1 MEPKY
6 TQITRLLMEQKSWMT
21 AASLSDQM
29 GVSVRT
35 IKNYISDLNSIHASL
50 IESSGSGYRIDK
62 EMAAKLLNETSQHIP
77 QTNKERSSYVAIRL
91 LRSPEAL
98 SLFDLCDELYISMS
112 TLRTVM
118 KRTKRMLEQYN
129 LILAASG
136 DNVEIRGEERN
147 RRRMLSSIIF
157 DESQLSFFNMEAL
170 QDSFDEIDI
179 DYIIETVN
187 LILFEHKYFINDF
200 ALFNVVLHITIA
212 VDRHLKPHSDF
223 TYNNVLPLLPDYI
236 HELARDLCAR
246 FEEYFEIGFHQA
258 ELEDF
263 AFLLY
268 TSITS
273 LMIDEINEAN
283 LAKYAG
289 EECIALVDSMFK
301 KLRDDY
307 GVTLDSEEFRI
318 RFALHVRGLLL
329 RQKTKHYNHNPL
341 TASIKT
347 SCPLIYDAAV
357 SLCSVID
364 SPEDYPP
371 IIDDEIAYIAFHI
384 GNFLEEQQAARSH
397 IRIVLNCPA
406 YYDMRTTLKQKLMER
421 FRSDILI
428 TNITS
433 NEQQLAE
440 SLAEADLI
448 LSTIPLKGAVGMP
461 NITINPF
468 LTSADAGII
477 ERTITQLK
485 ETKKINTFYQELHK
499 LLFPQFVE
507 HINKPLSKEETI
519 HYMCRKLY
527 ENGFC
532 PEDFEQRILE
542 REALSSTVIQNF
554 AIPHTVK
561 MQEINSCMYILIN
574 DTPIDWDSS
583 QIQLVIML
591 CFSPADRQLFNTI
604 FDPLAITL
612 LNRSTVRELLNIRTP
627 EEFLN
632 VLIRSDRRGR

>member
-1 MEPKY
+1 MEQKY
-6 TQITRLLMEQKSWMT
+6 TQITKLLMEQKSWVT

-35 IKNYISDLNSIHASL
+35 IKNYISDLNSICASL
-50 IESSGSGYRIDK
+50 IESSGSGYRIDR

-77 QTNKERSSYVAIRL
+77 QTNKEMSSYVAIRL
-91 LRSPEAL
+91 LRSPETL

-118 KRTKRMLEQYN
+118 KRTKRMFEQYN

-136 DNVEIRGEERN
+136 DNVEVRGEERN

-157 DESQLSFFNMEAL
+157 DESRFSFFNMEAL

-212 VDRHLKPHSDF
+212 VDRHLKPHTDF
-223 TYNNVLPLLPDYI
+223 AYSNVLPLLPDYI
-236 HELARDLCAR
+236 YDLSRDLCAK
-246 FEEYFEIGFHQA
+246 FEDYFEITFHRA

-273 LMIDEINEAN
+273 LMIDDINESN
-283 LAKYAG
+283 LADYVG
-289 EECIALVDSMFK
+289 QECLSLVDTMFD
-301 KLRDDY
+301 KLQDDY
-307 GVTLDSEEFRI
+307 GVSLDSEEFRI

-329 RQKTKHYNHNPL
+329 RRKTGHYNHNPL
-341 TASIKT
+341 TESIKT

-357 SLCSVID
+357 SLCSVLND
-364 SPEDYPP
+364 RSDYPP
-371 IIDDEIAYIAFHI
+371 VIDDEIAYIAFHI
-384 GNFLEEQQAARSH
+384 GNFLEEQQASRTH
-397 IRIVLNCPA
+397 IRIILNCPA

-421 FRSDILI
+421 FRDDILI

-433 NEQQLAE
+433 NELQLSE
-440 SLAEADLI
+440 SLADADLV
-448 LSTIPLKGAVGMP
+448 LSTIPLQGAVGMP
-461 NITINPF
+461 SITINPF

-485 ETKKINTFYQELHK
+485 EAKKINTFYQELHK

-507 HINKPLSKEETI
+507 HIDRPLTKEEAI
-519 HYMCRKLY
+519 HYMCNKLY
-527 ENGFC
+527 KNGYC
-532 PEDFEQRILE
+532 QEDFEKRILE

-561 MQEINSCMYILIN
+561 MQEANSCMYILIN

-583 QIQLVIML
+583 PIQLIIML

-612 LNRSTVRELLNIRTP
+612 LNRSTVREILTVRTP
-627 EEFLN
+627 EDFLD
-632 VLIRSDRRGR
+632 VLARSGK

>member
-1 MEPKY
+1 
-6 TQITRLLMEQKSWMT
+6 
-21 AASLSDQM
+21 
-29 GVSVRT
+29 
-35 IKNYISDLNSIHASL
+35 
-50 IESSGSGYRIDK
+50 
-62 EMAAKLLNETSQHIP
+62 
-77 QTNKERSSYVAIRL
+77 
-91 LRSPEAL
+91 
-98 SLFDLCDELYISMS
+98 
-112 TLRTVM
+112 
-118 KRTKRMLEQYN
+118 
-129 LILAASG
+129 
-136 DNVEIRGEERN
+136 
-147 RRRMLSSIIF
+147 
-157 DESQLSFFNMEAL
+157 
-170 QDSFDEIDI
+170 
-179 DYIIETVN
+179 
-187 LILFEHKYFINDF
+187 
-200 ALFNVVLHITIA
+200 
-212 VDRHLKPHSDF
+212 
-223 TYNNVLPLLPDYI
+223 
-236 HELARDLCAR
+236 
-246 FEEYFEIGFHQA
+246 
-258 ELEDF
+258 
-263 AFLLY
+263 
-268 TSITS
+268 
-273 LMIDEINEAN
+273 
-283 LAKYAG
+283 
-289 EECIALVDSMFK
+289 
-301 KLRDDY
+301 
-307 GVTLDSEEFRI
+307 
-318 RFALHVRGLLL
+318 
-329 RQKTKHYNHNPL
+329 
-341 TASIKT
+341 
-347 SCPLIYDAAV
+347 
-357 SLCSVID
+357 
-364 SPEDYPP
+364 
-371 IIDDEIAYIAFHI
+371 
-384 GNFLEEQQAARSH
+384 
-397 IRIVLNCPA
+397 
-406 YYDMRTTLKQKLMER
+406 MRTTLKQKLMER

-485 ETKKINTFYQELHK
+485 ETKKINTFYQELRK